1 MPCKWVAGPES
12 EQAFPSSLEAMS
24 ADPPPPDDLRATFQR
39 LLNLALTRGRATP
52 KCSGLGPET
61 VAAIDGV
68 AYDHPDAEA
77 EGIAAAYDTF
87 DREHGEE
94 LA

>member
-1 MPCKWVAGPES
+1 MPGKWVAGSGLRKHSP
-12 EQAFPSSLEAMS
+12 ASLEAMP
-24 ADPPPPDDLRATFQR
+24 ADPPPHDDLRATFQR

-52 KCSGLGPET
+52 KGSGLGPET
-61 VAAIDGV
+61 LAAIDGV